1 MNNYRVHSYIKLLI
15 KLNIIFIGTLKRDI
29 FFTSVQLVTVWVA
42 HELGL
47 PVGCSSSSQEQD
59 CEHPTGRQSS
69 RILSSLAAL
78 NGDRGAGS

>member
-1 MNNYRVHSYIKLLI
+1 MHSYIKFLI
-15 KLNIIFIGTLKRDI
+15 MLNAIFIGALKSNI
-29 FFTSVQLVTVWVA
+29 LFTNVQLVTLWVA

-47 PVGCSSSSQEQD
+47 PAGCASSSQEQD
-59 CEHPTGRQSS
+59 CEHPTGLQFP

>member
-15 KLNIIFIGTLKRDI
+15 KLNIVFIGALKRNI
-29 FFTSVQLVTVWVA
+29 FFTSVQLVTLWVA

-47 PVGCSSSSQEQD
+47 PAGCASSSQEQD
-59 CEHPTGRQSS
+59 CEHPTGHQFP

-78 NGDRGAGS
+78 NEDRGAGS